1 MWQPQS
7 RANMGV
13 GASVFH
19 GGYHAPGAAVPAVSP
34 ASAQASHLTVGQDG
48 NGVVV
53 PGMVTG
59 RSLPGQAAIIGG
71 TACLIGLGFLWWS
84 LPLLAVIGICPRAAI
99 RGSPEAVT
107 LLTECD
113 CCMRRAGE
121 GPAEAARVTVVRA
134 AALPR
139 GAWVARRPGH
149 RAGGGVRRAAVPGGR
164 RLVLRAWPPGVG
176 AGDGDRLDGE
186 VVPRAGVRGR

>member
-139 GAWVARRPGH
+139 GMGGPSSRSPGWRWCSPGGRAGWPAPAATGVA
-149 RAGGGVRRAAVPGGR
+149 AGGGGG
-164 RLVLRAWPPGVG
+164 
-176 AGDGDRLDGE
+176 
-186 VVPRAGVRGR
+186 